1 MAQLVIRVVG
11 NILGLIPVEN
21 LKGSRVA
28 CRRRI
33 NPAEFGILLPKI
45 GFDQF
50 GSGEKLEDRNIA
62 S

>member
-1 MAQLVIRVVG
+1 MAPLVIRVVG
-11 NILGLIPVEN
+11 NILGLIPIGN
-21 LKGSRVA
+21 LKASRVA

-50 GSGEKLEDRNIA
+50 GSGKKLEDRNIA